1 MDLDQSDVN
10 SSLAIS
16 LFIDR
21 KYSTKGVPRLSSA
34 DRALII
40 IPDEIKEI
48 LVVLGRILLGG
59 GLIFLVVFIILLFFN
74 EDVDNCLGFDLNK
87 DLYCLNF
94 VPILRYNN
102 AELDKKLIVK
112 ENRGKSGI
120 YRWLN
125 TVNGK
130 TYIGSSV
137 NLTIRFNVYFNKN
150 RLLTGSGNR
159 MAINNAILKYGLENF
174 SLEILEYCDKGS
186 LIKREQFYLDVLKP
200 EYNL

>member
-74 EDVDNCLGFDLNK
+74 EDVDNCLGF
-87 DLYCLNF
+87 
-94 VPILRYNN
+94 
-102 AELDKKLIVK
+102 
-112 ENRGKSGI
+112 
-120 YRWLN
+120 
-125 TVNGK
+125 
-130 TYIGSSV
+130 
-137 NLTIRFNVYFNKN
+137 
-150 RLLTGSGNR
+150 
-159 MAINNAILKYGLENF
+159 
-174 SLEILEYCDKGS
+174 
-186 LIKREQFYLDVLKP
+186 
-200 EYNL
+200 